1 MNFFSKTFSSFQNPA
16 FRIYFIGLLL
26 MMASV
31 NMQFVARSQLAY
43 DLTKSPLA
51 VGFVG
56 SGFAPPILLLSIFG
70 GSISDQF
77 NKKKIIQIAQ
87 FGMVVLAIIVA
98 SLIFLNVVNVYHLL
112 AASVIQGVM
121 WAFLV
126 PARQSLIPDL
136 VDKNLIVNAIAL
148 SGSGMALMTFIG
160 PGIGGL
166 IYSLFG
172 PGVVYI
178 FICLLFLF
186 ALLFNQFL
194 PNTYKSKSK
203 SGSRTEQIKEGLKYI
218 VGNSV
223 LSWLLV
229 IAMVTTVLTMPLRSL
244 MPVLMD
250 ELFSR
255 GADAV
260 GLMLSIIGLGS
271 LIGSLIFAG
280 LKKGKR
286 GIALISALLISGFAI
301 LITSLSNLFLIIII
315 MMFFIGIGDAG
326 RRSLNNALLMEE
338 ADPDYRGRV
347 NGVYTM
353 NFGLMPLGTIPIAAL
368 ASAYGIGLAL
378 LASSIVLL
386 ASSKSLDRCSSFCK
400 HLLLALSLDL
410 EES

>member
-1 MNFFSKTFSSFQNPA
+1 MSFINSTFSSFKDPT
-16 FRIYFIGLLL
+16 FRIYFIGLLF

-51 VGFVG
+51 VGIVG

-77 NKKKIIQIAQ
+77 DKKKIIQLGQ
-87 FGMVVLAIIVA
+87 LGMVILASIVA
-98 SLIFLNVVNVYHLL
+98 ISIFLEVVTIYHLIL
-112 AASVIQGVM
+112 ASVLQGVM

-136 VDKNLIVNAIAL
+136 VEKKLIVNAIAL
-148 SGSGMALMTFIG
+148 SGTGMALMTFLG
-160 PGIGGL
+160 PGIGGFL
-166 IYSLFG
+166 YSLFG

-194 PNTYKSKSK
+194 PNAYKSKSK

-286 GIALISALLISGFAI
+286 GIALISALLISGIAI
-301 LITSLSNLFLIIII
+301 LITSISNLFLIIII

-386 ASSKSLDRCSSFCK
+386 AFTLICFIFAKKIR
-400 HLLLALSLDL
+400 AL
-410 EES
+410 